1 MLAEVIQEDTVLQV
15 DLLWQVHLAGDG
27 GEDEAFLP
35 AVRQRELDLPVQTAR
50 SEQRRVQ
57 GVGSVGGHDDL
68 RAGQHTDGEKA
79 SRFTEFVKK
88 KTNFLLKKVKR
99 VIL

>member
-1 MLAEVIQEDTVLQV
+1 MSAEVVQKDTVLQV
-15 DLLWQVHLAGDG
+15 DLLREVHLAGDG

-35 AVRQRELDLPVQTAR
+35 AVRQRELDLPVQTTR

-68 RAGQHTDGEKA
+68 REGRTQ
-79 SRFTEFVKK
+79 R
-88 KTNFLLKKVKR
+88 R
-99 VIL
+99 